1 VQFRSGPGQFYS
13 RGVLVEHVLSQPL
26 TISIVDDDDC
36 VREALV
42 GLMQSHGF
50 HAESFES
57 SIGFLG
63 SETLHRTDCLIAD
76 MHMPGMTGLALFDAL
91 GSAGRRIPTI
101 LITAR
106 HNVETRERALLSG
119 VYCYLPK
126 PFAEAEL
133 LHCVRSATGTRID

>member
-1 VQFRSGPGQFYS
+1 V
-13 RGVLVEHVLSQPL
+13 
-26 TISIVDDDDC
+26 TISIVDDDDS

-50 HAESFES
+50 HAESFDS
-57 SIGFLG
+57 GIGFLS
-63 SETLHRTDCLIAD
+63 SETLHGTDCLIVD
-76 MHMPGMTGLALFDAL
+76 MHMPGMSGLALFDLLVA
-91 GSAGRRIPTI
+91 AGRGIPTI

-106 HNVETRERALLSG
+106 HTAEARDRALQAG
-119 VYCYLPK
+119 IYCYLPK